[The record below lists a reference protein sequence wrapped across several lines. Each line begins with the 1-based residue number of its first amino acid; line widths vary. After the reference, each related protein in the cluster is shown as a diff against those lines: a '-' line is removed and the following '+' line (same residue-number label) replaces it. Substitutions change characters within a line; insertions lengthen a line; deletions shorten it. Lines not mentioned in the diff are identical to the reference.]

1 MAEDEHRD
9 VRLNDPEA
17 DQLMVSTEA
26 VWGYLPHLL
35 RYPLRGYALN
45 IVVMMGAWIWLCG
58 FAGVFGIPAASILFG
73 WMGHYFMGVVS
84 QTANGHAIPPPL
96 GTEVLFQG
104 DKLRLTF
111 LVMYITAVLSFTV
124 TLSHGGHTNLALLV
138 FALGVFLLPAFI
150 ACLALEPTAIHALN
164 PLTLLTFVLHTG
176 VPYVLACLLMAV
188 VGFLAV
194 VLAGHVSGIFTG
206 MLTIYLLMFACHL
219 VGFIAYHHH
228 EDLNLAV
235 SVAKPTEESRAQE
248 AQTVRLQALLAEVDK
263 QLDAKQPHAARDV
276 LLKESGADL
285 FNPRL
290 FHEDLFESM
299 RARHQDALSLIQGAR
314 LIQVLVREKRV
325 PRALDICEQCL
336 DLSAQFTPDP
346 LALASPLLEEA
357 VRAQRLR
364 LFEKLAAAVLA
375 RSPDGDEAVTVQFL
389 KARQLAEQKQ
399 DDAAR
404 ALLAP
409 LLARESHPL
418 RQRIVSL
425 HTALSSLQK
434 KA

>member
-1 MAEDEHRD
+1 MAEDEARD
-9 VRLNDPEA
+9 LRLNDPEA
-17 DQLMVSTEA
+17 DQLMVGTEA
-26 VWGYLPHLL
+26 VWAYLPQLL

-58 FAGVFGIPAASILFG
+58 YAGIFGIPAAGILFG

-84 QTANGHAIPPPL
+84 QTASGHAIPPPL

-104 DKLRLTF
+104 DKLRLAL
-111 LVMYITAVLSFTV
+111 LVMYITAVLSFTFSL
-124 TLSHGGHTNLALLV
+124 TRTEHPGFALML

-150 ACLALEPTAIHALN
+150 ACLSLEPTAIHALN
-164 PLTLLTFVLHTG
+164 PLTWVTFVLHTG
-176 VPYVLACLLMAV
+176 VPYLIACLMLAG

-194 VLAGHVSGIFTG
+194 VLAGHLAGVLSG

-235 SVAKPTEESRAQE
+235 SVAKPTEESRALE
-248 AQTVRLQALLAEVDK
+248 AQAERLRTLLAKVDGSLQVKNPQAARDALLAENSAG
-263 QLDAKQPHAARDV
+263 LI
-276 LLKESGADL
+276 
-285 FNPRL
+285 NPRL
-290 FHEDLFESM
+290 FNEDVFEALRLRHE
-299 RARHQDALSLIQGAR
+299 DALSLIQGAR
-314 LIQVLVREKRV
+314 LIQVLMREKRV
-325 PRALDICEQCL
+325 SRALDICEQCL
-336 DLSAQFTPDP
+336 DISARFTPEP
-346 LALASPLLEEA
+346 AALVLPMAEEA
-357 VRAQRLR
+357 VRIQRLR

-375 RSPDGDEAVTVQFL
+375 RWPDGDEAAAVQFL

-409 LLARESHPL
+409 LLARESHPW
-418 RQRIVSL
+418 RARIVAL
-425 HTALSSLQK
+425 HSALSSLQK
-434 KA
+434 KT

>member
-17 DQLMVSTEA
+17 DRLMVATEA
-26 VWGYLPHLL
+26 VWAYLPHLL

-58 FAGVFGIPAASILFG
+58 YAGVFGIPAASILFG

-84 QTANGHAIPPPL
+84 QTASGHAIPPPL

-104 DKLRLTF
+104 DKLRLAL
-111 LVMYITAVLSFTV
+111 LVMYVTAVLSFTFSL
-124 TLSHGGHTNLALLV
+124 TRAEHPGYALML

-150 ACLALEPTAIHALN
+150 ACLSLEPTAIHALN
-164 PLTLLTFVLHTG
+164 PLTWLMFVLHTG
-176 VPYVLACLLMAV
+176 VPYLVACLALAG

-194 VLAGHVSGIFTG
+194 VLAGHLAGVLTG
-206 MLTIYLLMFACHL
+206 MLTVYLLMFACHL

-235 SVAKPTEESRAQE
+235 SVAKPTEESRALE
-248 AQTVRLQALLAEVDK
+248 AQAERLQALLVDV
-263 QLDAKQPHAARDV
+263 DAALQAKNPQAARDA
-276 LLKESGADL
+276 LLKGNSAGL
-285 FNPRL
+285 INPRL
-290 FHEDLFESM
+290 FNEDVFEAL
-299 RARHQDALSLIQGAR
+299 RARHEDALSLIQGAR
-314 LIQVLVREKRV
+314 LIQVLMREKRIG
-325 PRALDICEQCL
+325 RALDICEQCL
-336 DLSAQFTPDP
+336 DISAQFTPEPPELVLP
-346 LALASPLLEEA
+346 LAEEA

-375 RSPDGDEAVTVQFL
+375 RWPEGEAAVAVQFL

-409 LLARESHPL
+409 LVARESHPW
-418 RQRIVSL
+418 RARIMAL
-425 HTALSSLQK
+425 HNALTSLQK